1 MKLANGITFL
11 TVLAV
16 LTAGAAIAQTE
27 HFHPKG
33 KPPSEHTLKVLE
45 AARKTLPFS
54 DTRDF
59 DEEKKGFI
67 AAPESWTIMANAGN
81 VAWDMERY
89 KFLYCRGTVRV
100 VMDSGSFHRG
110 DCVAVEQGGVS
121 ANLRRVSSEFCFNNI
136 LFIFSSS

>member
-1 MKLANGITFL
+1 MKPANCITFL
-11 TVLAV
+11 TAVAV
-16 LTAGAAIAQTE
+16 LTAGAALAQTE

-89 KFLYCRGTVRV
+89 KFFLEGKDFDSIHPSLQRQSTLNMNYGLYE
-100 VMDSGSFHRG
+100 VMD
-110 DCVAVEQGGVS
+110 GVTPS
-121 ANLRRVSSEFCFNNI
+121 ITS
-136 LFIFSSS
+136 